1 MKAQLARWLRNLA
14 QRLDRREMV
23 DGGLYRTSVMS
34 TNKYVG
40 QTERYIV
47 ALEAEVTPER
57 VERLRLDHERF
68 DTSGLLRAGA
78 WREG

>member
-1 MKAQLARWLRNLA
+1 
-14 QRLDRREMV
+14 MV
-23 DGGLYRTSVMS
+23 DSAWHQRSVRQM
-34 TNKYVG
+34 NEYVG

-47 ALEAEVTPER
+47 ALEAEVASER